1 MTPPTMLSRSARSG
15 IRKKPAYAASS
26 PRNERKASSPRSA
39 PMAAMPPM
47 TSMSEPFEPG
57 RVVAGDHWGRN
68 TTASMAIP
76 RISVS
81 RSPPPAP

>member
-1 MTPPTMLSRSARSG
+1 
-15 IRKKPAYAASS
+15 
-26 PRNERKASSPRSA
+26 
-39 PMAAMPPM
+39 MAAMPPM